1 MKRLAY
7 FQGTEDPK
15 KKYKPDKP
23 AVKRKNLDV
32 RHPGIFTWFHNYDYS
47 DGEPSDTSPGGG
59 LYHGAMDKFKS
70 VKDFIEQRRSQNK
83 KKREKA
89 MKESNAELRIAAL
102 KKLAQEVGVKL

>member
-1 MKRLAY
+1 MKRTAY

-47 DGEPSDTSPGGG
+47 DGDPSDTSPGGG
-59 LYHGAMDKFKS
+59 LYHGPMDKFKS
-70 VKDFIEQRRSQNK
+70 VKEFVDKRRDQNK
-83 KKREKA
+83 KKRDKA
-89 MKESNAELRIAAL
+89 MKESNADWRIEQL
-102 KKLAQEVGVKL
+102 KKLAAAVGVTL